1 MVHATMPILPNE
13 KIKLQEI
20 GCQFHFIS
28 TPDEIKQLLKSF
40 PPKIGMYDTNESA
53 EPLSLST
60 LDVKPLFHQKKVV
73 LLYHIQRKYNI
84 FKIEIGIF
92 FSLNV
97 NTNYIYMIQINVKLV
112 K

>member
-1 MVHATMPILPNE
+1 MVHATMPILPGG

-40 PPKIGMYDTNESA
+40 PPKIGIYDTNENA

-60 LDVKPLFHQKKVV
+60 LDVKALFHQDKVV
-73 LLYHIQRKYNI
+73 LILYLKRK
-84 FKIEIGIF
+84 
-92 FSLNV
+92 
-97 NTNYIYMIQINVKLV
+97 
-112 K
+112 